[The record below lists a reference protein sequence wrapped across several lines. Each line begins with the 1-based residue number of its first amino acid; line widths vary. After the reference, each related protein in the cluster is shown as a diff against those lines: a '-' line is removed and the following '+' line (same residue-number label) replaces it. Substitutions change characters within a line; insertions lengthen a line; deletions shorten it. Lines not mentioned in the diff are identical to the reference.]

1 MSRCLND
8 ARIQAA
14 ADGEATAIERQ
25 HLEGCAECG
34 ARAGAAHRAVDEF
47 AAMASRVSV
56 PANLGDRLERALT
69 TDHARAGATTLRD
82 LPTSPWGARLW
93 LTAGVVVTAVLAV
106 VFLLPPLDTPRT
118 LSAAQILDRSLQ
130 TMSPASGTELREF
143 DLDLRLPR
151 IVAKHAGTYRIEQLV
166 DHDEPGRYRL
176 VRYSPDGTVLDAISE
191 EPAAGRRTAVV
202 RSNGQTFV
210 FRFTTDPAHALGLR
224 ELERTHVEAVIRVL
238 QAAAGQTVREV
249 DTGRGRRYVVELPQV
264 ADSGATGFWEL
275 SGARVVIDAVDFQ
288 LLELTA
294 AGSYMSEPFSV
305 SFQLRRRNVRPSAE
319 VSPDQFQI
327 PLDPDAIVIEGP
339 GTTDVGQDVLAS
351 ALRELV
357 RSRQR

>member
-25 HLEGCAECG
+25 HLDGCAECG
-34 ARAGAAHRAVDEF
+34 ARAGAARRAVDEL

-56 PANLGDRLERALT
+56 PANLGDRLERALA

-93 LTAGVVVTAVLAV
+93 LTAGVVGAAVLAV
-106 VFLLPPLDTPRT
+106 VFLVPPLDAPRT

-166 DHDEPGRYRL
+166 DHDAPGRYRL

-191 EPAAGRRTAVV
+191 EPAAGRRTAAV
-202 RSNGQTFV
+202 RLDGQTFV
-210 FRFTTDPAHALGLR
+210 FRFTTDPGHALGLR
-224 ELERTHVEAVIRVL
+224 ELERTHVEAMIRLL

-249 DTGRGRRYVVELPQV
+249 DTDRGRRYVVELPQV
-264 ADSGATGFWEL
+264 ADSSASGFWEL
-275 SGARVVIDAVDFQ
+275 SGARVVIDAMDFQ

-305 SFQLRRRNVRPSAE
+305 SFRLRRRNVRPSAE

-327 PLDPDAIVIEGP
+327 PLDADAIVIEGP
-339 GTTDVGQDVLAS
+339 GTDDVGQDVLAS

-357 RSRQR
+357 RSKR